1 MQENSFESNQVFEND
16 LKDLKMK
23 LKTTNDDLALT
34 IVEKEDL
41 KKNLSDVSQQCKE
54 ANIKNHKL
62 EEEVVFNFAFKN
74 FVY

>member
-1 MQENSFESNQVFEND
+1 
-16 LKDLKMK
+16 MK
-23 LKTTNDDLALT
+23 LKITNDDLAHT

-62 EEEVVFNFAFKN
+62 EEEVYSFKFAFFQN
-74 FVY
+74 FCLLKQLFIECSFIPNTFW